1 MYVAAAIIT
10 IVIILIIIIITIVI
24 ITIVIITI
32 VITILCRTFSVANS
46 SLSPCRADPV
56 SLLQILFL
64 ERSLWSATTG

>member
-10 IVIILIIIIITIVI
+10 IVIILIIII